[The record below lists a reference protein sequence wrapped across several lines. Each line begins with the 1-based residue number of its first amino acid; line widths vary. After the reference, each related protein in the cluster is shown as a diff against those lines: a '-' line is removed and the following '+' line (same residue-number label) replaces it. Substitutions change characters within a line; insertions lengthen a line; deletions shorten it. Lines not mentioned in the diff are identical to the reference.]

1 MPAFTPCIGTRA
13 QVDARPV
20 RDGQLLVAAD
30 TGEVFI
36 DFNGVRIRVSGS
48 TGGGGETP
56 HGDDDDDD
64 SLLTGW
70 AVVNAA
76 LLVSDSVHGGGPGAG
91 IANAPSVALPVVDG
105 VLLTAWTVATASL
118 LLSDTVSGG
127 GPGDGVLNTPAVLLP
142 DIDNELAT
150 AYSITEG

>member
-20 RDGQLLVAAD
+20 RDGQMLVAID

-36 DFNGVRIRVSGS
+36 DFNGVRVKVSGQS
-48 TGGGGETP
+48 GGGETP

-70 AVVNAA
+70 AIVNAA
-76 LLVSDSVHGGGPGAG
+76 LLVSDSVQGGGPGAG
-91 IANAPSVALPVVDG
+91 ILNTPSVLPPDIADI
-105 VLLTAWTVATASL
+105 LLTAYAVATASL
-118 LLSDTVSGG
+118 LLSDSVSGG

-150 AYSITEG
+150 AYSTTEGR

>member
-1 MPAFTPCIGTRA
+1 M
-13 QVDARPV
+13 DARPG

-36 DFNGVRIRVSGS
+36 DFNGARIRVSGS

-70 AVVNAA
+70 AVVNAV
-76 LLVSDSVHGGGPGAG
+76 LLVSDSVQGGGPGAG
-91 IANAPSVALPVVDG
+91 
-105 VLLTAWTVATASL
+105 
-118 LLSDTVSGG
+118 
-127 GPGDGVLNTPAVLLP
+127 VLNTPSVLLP
-142 DIDNELAT
+142 DIDDILLT
-150 AYSITEG
+150 AYSTTEGR

>member
-20 RDGQLLVAAD
+20 RDGQMLVAAD

-36 DFNGVRIRVSGS
+36 DFNGVRIRVTGS
-48 TGGGGETP
+48 SGGGETP

-76 LLVSDSVHGGGPGAG
+76 LLVSDSVQGGGPGAVDQHR
-91 IANAPSVALPVVDG
+91 IAHEADAEQHLPRREAAD
-105 VLLTAWTVATASL
+105 
-118 LLSDTVSGG
+118 
-127 GPGDGVLNTPAVLLP
+127 PG
-142 DIDNELAT
+142 
-150 AYSITEG
+150 

>member
-1 MPAFTPCIGTRA
+1 
-13 QVDARPV
+13 V

-48 TGGGGETP
+48 SGGGEQP

-76 LLVSDSVHGGGPGAG
+76 LLVSDSVQGGGPGAG
-91 IANAPSVALPVVDG
+91 VQ
-105 VLLTAWTVATASL
+105 
-118 LLSDTVSGG
+118 
-127 GPGDGVLNTPAVLLP
+127 NTPSVLLP
-142 DIDNELAT
+142 DIDDILLT
-150 AYSITEG
+150 AYSTTEGR

>member
-20 RDGQLLVAAD
+20 RDGQMLVAID

-36 DFNGVRIRVSGS
+36 DFNGVRVRVSGQS
-48 TGGGGETP
+48 GGGETP

-76 LLVSDSVHGGGPGAG
+76 LLVSDSVQGGGPGAG
-91 IANAPSVALPVVDG
+91 VLNTPSVLLPPADDVI
-105 VLLTAWTVATASL
+105 LTAYAVATAAL
-118 LLSDTVSGG
+118 LLSDSVSGG

-150 AYSITEG
+150 AYSTTEGR

>member
-36 DFNGVRIRVSGS
+36 DFNGVRIRLSGS
-48 TGGGGETP
+48 AGGGGETP
-56 HGDDDDDD
+56 QGEDDDDD
-64 SLLTGW
+64 SLLTAW
-70 AVVNAA
+70 TVASAA
-76 LLVSDSVHGGGPGAG
+76 LLMSDSVSGGGPGAG
-91 IANAPSVALPVVDG
+91 ILNA
-105 VLLTAWTVATASL
+105 
-118 LLSDTVSGG
+118 
-127 GPGDGVLNTPAVLLP
+127 PAVLLP
-142 DIDNELAT
+142 DIDNDLAT

>member
-20 RDGQLLVAAD
+20 RDGQMLVAID

-36 DFNGVRIRVSGS
+36 DFNGTRIRLSGS
-48 TGGGGETP
+48 SWGGETP

-70 AVVNAA
+70 GIVNAA

-91 IANAPSVALPVVDG
+91 VLNTPSVLLPEIDDA
-105 VLLTAWTVATASL
+105 LLTAYAAATASL
-118 LLSDTVSGG
+118 LLSDSVSGG
-127 GPGDGVLNTPAVLLP
+127 GPGGGVLNTPAVLLP
-142 DIDNELAT
+142 DPGNELST

>member
-48 TGGGGETP
+48 SGGGETP
-56 HGDDDDDD
+56 HGDDGDDD
-64 SLLTGW
+64 SLLRGW
-70 AVVNAA
+70 AVVNAV
-76 LLVSDSVHGGGPGAG
+76 LLVSDSVQGGGPGAG
-91 IANAPSVALPVVDG
+91 
-105 VLLTAWTVATASL
+105 
-118 LLSDTVSGG
+118 
-127 GPGDGVLNTPAVLLP
+127 VLNTPSVLLP
-142 DIDNELAT
+142 DIDDILLT
-150 AYSITEG
+150 AYSTTEGR